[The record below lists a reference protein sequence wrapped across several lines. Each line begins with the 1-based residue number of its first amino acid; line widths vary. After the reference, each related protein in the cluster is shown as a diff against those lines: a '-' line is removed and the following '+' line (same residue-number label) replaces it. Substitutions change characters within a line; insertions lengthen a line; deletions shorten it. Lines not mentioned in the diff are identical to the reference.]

1 MPSLSLVTL
10 LPTASLSASASPI
23 NLPLELLNSAS
34 GLGTPSS
41 DTKGPLV
48 APAQVIK
55 EAGSALPVVNP
66 LKQVLS
72 SGSSKRITLP
82 LVRRF
87 NATGAANVLK
97 FDQAR
102 AQAIRQRAQAR
113 SGYPED
119 TDEGSLSAISGHFDV
134 PATSQIVSYVVSVRS
149 SLPMMFRHEG

>member
-10 LPTASLSASASPI
+10 LLTASLSASASPI
-23 NLPLELLNSAS
+23 NLPKFLNSAS
-34 GLGTPSS
+34 GLVTPPS

-66 LKQVLS
+66 LTPVLS

-82 LVRRF
+82 LVRRI

-102 AQAIRQRAQAR
+102 AQGIRQRAQAR

-119 TDEGSLSAISGHFDV
+119 TDEGSLSAISGHV
-134 PATSQIVSYVVSVRS
+134 AIPATSQIVSYVVSVRS